1 MTAVIKSSQWL
12 GLNKH
17 LIAQF
22 FEVDSDG
29 NRIDQ
34 DMTVEAPLIDGNF
47 EATFNWQSAFEN
59 AGEETKAPTLAAAF
73 QSGSMTEEASTVGG
87 WIDSGVKFFTG
98 KDAGAKDALGGKL
111 KQYEGKTG
119 ITKLNSVQVFTGMPP
134 IKIPITILFRA
145 WRDAREEV
153 ETPFDQMMKWALP
166 VKLADKGLLARLV
179 NSGAEGDSLLF
190 PSTVPTLIGMKY
202 KNRLYSPMVIESIG
216 YPMTSPIEKDGN
228 FTELS
233 VQITLATLAAYD
245 RDDWDRVNTGY
256 GAKPA

>member
-1 MTAVIKSSQWL
+1 MTVKSSHWL

-29 NRIDQ
+29 NRVDQ
-34 DMTVEAPLIDGNF
+34 DMTVEAPLVDGNF

-59 AGEETKAPTLAAAF
+59 SGAETKAPTLSAGF
-73 QSGSMTEEASTVGG
+73 QSGEMKEQASAVGG
-87 WIDSGVKFFTG
+87 FVDDGFRFFTG
-98 KDAGAKDALGGKL
+98 SGVGAEDTLNDSLSK
-111 KQYEGKTG
+111 YEGKTG

-153 ETPFDQMMKWALP
+153 ETPFDQMMKWSLP
-166 VKLADKGLLARLV
+166 KQLADKGLLARL
-179 NSGAEGDSLLF
+179 AEENNGNESLIF
-190 PSTVPTLIGMKY
+190 PSTVPSLIGMKY

-245 RDDWDRVNTGY
+245 RSDWDRVNAG
-256 GAKPA
+256 